1 MNIQTVLIVFGVIF
15 IAELPDKS
23 MFASLALSTR
33 YRKLYVWLGVAA
45 AFLAHVI
52 IAVTAG
58 HFLTFLPK
66 RIVEV
71 VVAVLFAFGAALLL
85 FGKNETETELAG
97 QSSPQAID
105 TKQSLEAKR
114 LSHSF
119 FKVFSTSFLVVF
131 LGEWGDITQIATAN
145 YAAKYH
151 DPLSVGIGATLG
163 LWTVAAFGIVVGSK
177 LLDRIPGRIVQRV
190 TGVILLIFAIVSAIA
205 AARQF

>member
-1 MNIQTVLIVFGVIF
+1 MHFSTLAIVFGVVF

-33 YRKLYVWLGVAA
+33 YRKLYVWLGAAA
-45 AFLAHVI
+45 AFLLHVI

-66 RIVEV
+66 RAVEI
-71 VVAVLFAFGAALLL
+71 VVATLFALGAGLLL
-85 FGKNETETELAG
+85 FGKNEDEAAV
-97 QSSPQAID
+97 SSA
-105 TKQSLEAKR
+105 TAKASR
-114 LSHSF
+114 ASHSF
-119 FKVFSTSFLVVF
+119 VKVFTTSFLVVF

-163 LWTVAAFGIVVGSK
+163 LWSVAAFGIVVGSRI
-177 LLDRIPGRIVQRV
+177 LQRIPARLVQRI
-190 TGVILLIFAIVSAIA
+190 TGLILLLFALISAFA
-205 AARQF
+205 AFR